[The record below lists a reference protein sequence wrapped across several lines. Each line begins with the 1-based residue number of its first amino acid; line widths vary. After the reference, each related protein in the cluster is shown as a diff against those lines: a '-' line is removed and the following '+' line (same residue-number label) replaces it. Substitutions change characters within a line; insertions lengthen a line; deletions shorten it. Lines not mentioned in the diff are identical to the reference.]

1 MKRVRYLAGAIGL
14 APLALGTAVTQGA
27 SRAVA
32 APEAVAHNVKTVVMQ
47 NSVCRG
53 TYQVSA
59 TGASS
64 RLKFWYTGETNG
76 LTCIGTVIYS
86 EWATSGAG
94 WLQRTR
100 IWAPPGI
107 NMQYSHL
114 NGGRVG
120 PVPPHGGGI
129 VFSNVVR
136 DLFGA
141 GNVQVCVA
149 MVEQKNHNF
158 VGLGPLCRTVP

>member
-1 MKRVRYLAGAIGL
+1 MKRVRYLAGAAGL
-14 APLALGTAVTQGA
+14 APLALGAAFTPGVP
-27 SRAVA
+27 RAAA
-32 APEAVAHNVKTVVMQ
+32 APEAVAHNVKTVVVH

-53 TYQVSA
+53 TYQASA

-64 RLKFWYTGETNG
+64 RIKFWYTGETNG

-86 EWATSGAG
+86 EWATEGVG

-114 NGGRVG
+114 NGGTVKSL
-120 PVPPHGGGI
+120 PPHGGGI
-129 VFSNVVR
+129 YFSNVVR

-141 GNVQVCVA
+141 GNVQVCAA
-149 MVEQKNHNF
+149 MVEAKNHNY
-158 VGLGPLCRTVP
+158 VGLGPVCQTVP